1 MKKKTWLLP
10 LVALIAG
17 LVGMLASDWRGL
29 LYSYDVTK
37 SFSEQ
42 TEETSEI
49 AVVPYG
55 QIHSTKGKFQTGPQV
70 KGAPDFIEEKVKEI
84 LTKPEE
90 YNGERQMSGPD
101 KGFSNRTYYQT
112 KNYDKGRFL
121 VIQTNR
127 ITGKKRM
134 YTGTYYEPSVQDP
147 IINWSKDQL

>member
-1 MKKKTWLLP
+1 MKKKKWLLP
-10 LVALIAG
+10 LAVMIAG
-17 LVGMLASDWRGL
+17 LVVITVSGWRSM

-37 SFSEQ
+37 TFSEE

-49 AVVPYG
+49 AVVPHG
-55 QIHSTKGKFQTGPQV
+55 QTRSMNVKWQTESQV
-70 KGAPDFIEEKVKEI
+70 EGAPDFIEAKVKEI

-90 YNGERQMSGPD
+90 SNGKSSMSGP
-101 KGFSNRTYYQT
+101 KSGFSNRTYYQT
-112 KNYDKGRFL
+112 KRYDKGRFL

-147 IINWSKDQL
+147 IINWSRDEM